1 MWISGCSIKD
11 ILQKFDMY
19 EGNFVRG
26 ILRLNSICEDII
38 KICENTKNFD
48 LMKKFEGIEEKLI
61 RDVTTI
67 NSLYI
72 TK

>member
-1 MWISGCSIKD
+1 
-11 ILQKFDMY
+11 MY